1 MGGKP
6 VRIWERQMLEAL
18 RAFLFQAPPP
28 LLLTEEADWQRLW
41 VLCQEQKVLPM
52 AVDVLAPALT
62 QAGLTPA
69 SLPGVRTQVL
79 RSTAAQLQK
88 NQAFLALYQDLLQ
101 AGLRPLVVKGIVC
114 RSLYPKPDLRPSADE
129 DLLVL
134 PQELPKMLDV
144 LRARGFETAGEDGEQ
159 VIPCRDKNTGLYL
172 ELHRSLFPPASQA
185 YGRLNRFFDGAFDDI
200 FSMTIDFRAVLTLN
214 PQDHFLYL
222 VLHSFKHFL
231 HSGFGIRQVCDI
243 CLFAQTYGQEIQ
255 WDQVSSALGQARAD
269 LFAANLL
276 EIGRRHLGFTQ
287 YPDMVQ
293 AWLDGWE
300 EGLDCGDLLADLL
313 SGGIYGGSTQTRLHS
328 SRITLNAVSQADRA
342 GGDHRLLRTLFPPRE
357 DLAGTYP
364 YLKRHSWLLP
374 AAWGQ
379 RIWTYLRE
387 GGGGSARESV
397 AIGQQRVALLKKY
410 RVIP

>member
-1 MGGKP
+1 M
-6 VRIWERQMLEAL
+6 RNWERQMLEAL
-18 RAFLFQAPPP
+18 RAFLFHAPAP

-52 AVDVLAPALT
+52 VVDVLAPALT
-62 QAGLTPA
+62 RAGSAPA

-79 RSTAAQLQK
+79 RSTAVQLQK
-88 NQAFLALYQDLLQ
+88 NQAFLTLYQDLLQ
-101 AGLRPLVVKGIVC
+101 AGLRPLVVKGAVC

-129 DLLVL
+129 DLLIL
-134 PQELPKMLDV
+134 PEELPEVLEL
-144 LRARGFETAGEDGEQ
+144 LRARGFESAREDGEQ
-159 VIPCRDKNTGLYL
+159 VIPCRDGTTGLYL

-185 YGRLNRFFDGAFDDI
+185 YGGLNRFFDGAFDHI
-200 FSMTIDFRAVLTLN
+200 FPMNMDSRMVLTLN
-214 PQDHFLYL
+214 PPDHFLYL

-243 CLFAQTYGQEIQ
+243 CLFAQTYGQEIP
-255 WDQVSSALGQARAD
+255 WDRVSDALGQARAD

-276 EIGRRHLGFTQ
+276 EIGRRHLGFTR
-287 YPDMVQ
+287 YPERVQ
-293 AWLDGWE
+293 AWLDGWQD
-300 EGLDCGDLLADLL
+300 GLDCGDLLADLL

-357 DLAGTYP
+357 DLTGTYP
-364 YLKRHSWLLP
+364 YLKRHRWLLP

-387 GGGGSARESV
+387 GGGSAARESV
-397 AIGQQRVALLKKY
+397 AIGEQRVALLKKY